1 MRRVLT
7 LFSSTLVGLV
17 ALGSGW
23 AALHAQE
30 RARSV
35 WDGIYTLEQAQNGQM
50 DYGQQCA
57 RCHGDMLE
65 GDDEAPPLADAG
77 FLSNWNGLTVGDL
90 FERIRTTMPYS
101 NPESVNREAKVRI
114 VAYILSSNG
123 FPAGNANLSTRTEL
137 LNLIRIDAAQ
147 PKK

>member
-1 MRRVLT
+1 MRGLT
-7 LFSSTLVGLV
+7 FFGLI
-17 ALGSGW
+17 ALTVCW
-23 AALHAQE
+23 AALHAQD
-30 RARSV
+30 RTRSV
-35 WDGIYTLEQAQNGQM
+35 WDGVFTLEQAKNGQM

-90 FERIRTTMPYS
+90 FERIRTTMPYN
-101 NPESVNREAKVRI
+101 NPEGVNREGKVRI
-114 VAYILSSNG
+114 LAFILSSNG
-123 FPAGNANLSTRTEL
+123 FPAGDAELSSRTEL
-137 LNLIRIDAAQ
+137 LKLIRIEAAQ

>member
-1 MRRVLT
+1 MRGLT
-7 LFSSTLVGLV
+7 FLGLI
-17 ALGSGW
+17 ALGVCW
-23 AALHAQE
+23 AALHAQD
-30 RARSV
+30 RTRSV
-35 WDGIYTLEQAQNGQM
+35 WDGVYTLEQAKDGQM
-50 DYGQQCA
+50 DYAQQCA

-65 GDDEAPPLADAG
+65 GDDEAPALADPG

-101 NPESVNREAKVRI
+101 NPESVNREAKAKI

-123 FPAGNANLSTRTEL
+123 FPAGAADLSSRTEVL
-137 LNLIRIDAAQ
+137 KLIRIEAAQ